1 MTTADEAD
9 APTPEHP
16 TPVSA
21 GMAAPESPGQQL
33 RQAREARKL
42 DISHVAT
49 ALRLTPQVVEAIE
62 RDDYAPL
69 PSATFVSGYI
79 RSYARLVGL
88 DPEPLNQRFRRL
100 HPNAEPPPRH
110 FARGDHH
117 GEQADGGGLGGVLIL
132 ALIVIAV
139 AAGGYAWW
147 VMRPGPDEQAQGAST
162 PESSAPQSTAT
173 AMRGQQRG
181 FASESAAMMGTNTEA
196 DSPND
201 QARSALDE
209 PPASAAETSP
219 EPILGS
225 SSDIRMAEPG
235 TEPPIS
241 VTDPLIASLPTP
253 PSPEVEGPT
262 ARATETRTPTD
273 ATEETV
279 AAPADPETQAV
290 ELNFNGPCW
299 VDIRD
304 ATGKVLLFGEMSR
317 GSRETLDGQPPY
329 SLVIGNAAAVE
340 LTVGG
345 APYDL
350 RSVARGN
357 VARFELDPTEIGAQ
371 TPNTTPGATD

>member
-1 MTTADEAD
+1 
-9 APTPEHP
+9 
-16 TPVSA
+16 
-21 GMAAPESPGQQL
+21 MAVPESPGQQL

-100 HPNAEPPPRH
+100 HPNAESPPRH

-117 GEQADGGGLGGVLIL
+117 GEQADGGGFGGALIL
-132 ALIVIAV
+132 ALIAIALAV
-139 AAGGYAWW
+139 GGYAWW
-147 VMRPGPDEQAQGAST
+147 VMRPGSDEQAQDAST
-162 PESSAPQSTAT
+162 PQSSAPQTA
-173 AMRGQQRG
+173 AMSDPQRG
-181 FASESAAMMGTNTEA
+181 FAPESAALMGTNTEA

-201 QARSALDE
+201 RARSALDE
-209 PPASAAETSP
+209 SPAGTVEIGP
-219 EPILGS
+219 EPILGTS
-225 SSDIRMAEPG
+225 PDVRMSAPE
-235 TEPPIS
+235 TEPPVS
-241 VTDPLIASLPTP
+241 ATDPIPEVADSRAIDPLSAPLPTP
-253 PSPEVEGPT
+253 PSLEVERPA
-262 ARATETRTPTD
+262 ARATETATPAD
-273 ATEETV
+273 AAEETV
-279 AAPADPETQAV
+279 AAAADPETQVV
-290 ELNFNGPCW
+290 ELSFNGPCW

-304 ATGKVLLFGEMSR
+304 AAGEVLLFGEMSR
-317 GSRETLDGQPPY
+317 GNRETLDGQPPY

-350 RSVARGN
+350 RAVARGN
-357 VARFELDPTEIGAQ
+357 VARFELDPAEIAARTAN
-371 TPNTTPGATD
+371 TPPGATD